1 MLFPSKALYFLTRK
15 KFVTKDPGKDETERT
30 STPYDVISGDYGI
43 SVGHKI
49 KNVRRH
55 RTTDN
60 QEQTKRL
67 TKQGDKQNETIVS
80 LCKGP

>member
-15 KFVTKDPGKDETERT
+15 KFVAKDPGKDETERR
-30 STPYDVISGDYGI
+30 SIPVDYGI

-55 RTTDN
+55 RTIDN